1 MKITIKLKVPTNV
14 LYDNHLT
21 NLKNVRNLEDEI
33 IVPKFAVD
41 ISDVAFR

>member
-21 NLKNVRNLEDEI
+21 NLKKCQ
-33 IVPKFAVD
+33 KFGK
-41 ISDVAFR
+41 

>member
-1 MKITIKLKVPTNV
+1 MKFTIKLKVPTNV

-21 NLKNVRNLEDEI
+21 NIKKYVRNLEYEI

-41 ISDVAFR
+41 I